1 MDQFLVDSNILIYLL
16 NKNRDIISF
25 FEQYRSTALYISMI
39 SWIEVLSGS
48 SRHKKT
54 IHEVERDIQDF
65 IRLPVEDR
73 IAKAAAQLFENAIL
87 KGRKINNFQD
97 GVIAATALLHH
108 MPLITNNPKD
118 FRKFKGLKVISPKK
132 IHRK

>member
-16 NKNRDIISF
+16 NKNRDIVPF
-25 FEQYRSTALYISMI
+25 FEQFRSAALHISMI

-54 IHEVERDIQDF
+54 IREVERDVQDF

-73 IAKAAAQLFENAIL
+73 IAKKAAQLFENAIQ
-87 KGRKINNFQD
+87 KGEKIKNFQD
-97 GVIAATALLHH
+97 GVIAATALLYG

-132 IHRK
+132 VRSS